1 MPMPKGKKVGKYVT
15 LSDRP
20 SMQFR
25 KIAQVMTGRGDRM
38 NHATARGVL
47 IKGMEKIAAVVLKD
61 VKGHVDPAD
70 IARMVRSE
78 SFQSYVGEV
87 LDEDEVRR
95 QHGA

>member
-25 KIAQVMTGRGDRM
+25 RIATVMTARGDRM

-47 IKGMEKIAAVVLKD
+47 IKGMEKLAAATLQG

-70 IARMVRSE
+70 VTRLVRSE

-95 QHGA
+95 LYDL